1 MKNTTSSGQPATY
14 SLNNASDKANKANKA
29 NKVIPEEMADD
40 YAAFLLD
47 LWHSGQKVNKINE
60 KGEVSMGE
68 E

>member
-14 SLNNASDKANKANKA
+14 SLNNASDKANKA

-60 KGEVSMGE
+60 KGEVSMDE

>member
-1 MKNTTSSGQPATY
+1 MKDTTSRGQPATY
-14 SLNNASDKANKANKA
+14 SLNNASDKANKA

-47 LWHSGQKVNKINE
+47 LWHYGQMVHKINK
-60 KGEVSMGE
+60 KGEVSMDE

>member
-14 SLNNASDKANKANKA
+14 SLNNASDKANKANK
-29 NKVIPEEMADD
+29 VITEEMAND
-40 YAAFLLD
+40 YAAFLLE

>member
-1 MKNTTSSGQPATY
+1 MKDTTSRVQPATS
-14 SLNNASDKANKANKA
+14 SLHNASDKANKA

-47 LWHSGQKVNKINE
+47 LWHYGQMVHKINE
-60 KGEVSMGE
+60 KGEVPMDE

>member
-1 MKNTTSSGQPATY
+1 MKDTTSRGQPATY
-14 SLNNASDKANKANKA
+14 SLNNASDKANKANK
-29 NKVIPEEMADD
+29 VITEEMAND
-40 YAAFLLD
+40 YAAFLLE

>member
-1 MKNTTSSGQPATY
+1 MEDTTSRGQPATY
-14 SLNNASDKANKANKA
+14 SLNNASDKANKANK
-29 NKVIPEEMADD
+29 VIPEEMTDD